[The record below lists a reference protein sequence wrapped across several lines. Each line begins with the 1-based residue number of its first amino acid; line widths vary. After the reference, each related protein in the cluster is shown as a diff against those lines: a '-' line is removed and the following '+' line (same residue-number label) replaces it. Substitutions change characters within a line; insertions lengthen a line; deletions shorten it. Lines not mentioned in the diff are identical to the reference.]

1 MCDTSKG
8 ALMTENDHRTRIEN
22 ILRKM
27 SLAAK
32 GWIVVEPNYGEVR
45 DEVTLQKQ
53 ADRAENVRTVRLN
66 LSRKDLDDLSP
77 TEIKKRILEA
87 TGNG

>member
-1 MCDTSKG
+1 
-8 ALMTENDHRTRIEN
+8 MTANDQRTRIEN

>member
-1 MCDTSKG
+1 
-8 ALMTENDHRTRIEN
+8 
-22 ILRKM
+22 M

-32 GWIVVEPNYGEVR
+32 GWIVVEPNYGEGR

>member
-1 MCDTSKG
+1 
-8 ALMTENDHRTRIEN
+8 
-22 ILRKM
+22 M